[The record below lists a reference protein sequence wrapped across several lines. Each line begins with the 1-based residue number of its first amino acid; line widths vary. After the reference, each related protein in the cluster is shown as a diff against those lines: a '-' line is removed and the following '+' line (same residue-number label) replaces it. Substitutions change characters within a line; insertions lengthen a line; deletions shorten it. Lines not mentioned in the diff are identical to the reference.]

1 MIGDIKMSDQNSDFK
16 SFLLGALIGGVVGT
30 VTALLFA
37 PKSGKELRR
46 DIADTSADFYD
57 KASDYVINVTNEGKS
72 KVQEAYTVAKN
83 KTSELIDEASEY
95 KNSLQNRF
103 TNLKE
108 AAKAGADVFRTDLK
122 TSSDENN
129 IETEENIGF

>member
-1 MIGDIKMSDQNSDFK
+1 MSDQNSDFK

-95 KNSLQNRF
+95 KNSLQNKF
-103 TNLKE
+103 TTLKE

-122 TSSDENN
+122 SSSDENN

>member
-1 MIGDIKMSDQNSDFK
+1 MSDQNSDFK

-72 KVQEAYTVAKN
+72 KVQEAYTVAIN

-95 KNSLQNRF
+95 KNSLQNKF

-122 TSSDENN
+122 SSSDENN

>member
-1 MIGDIKMSDQNSDFK
+1 MSDQNSDFK

-95 KNSLQNRF
+95 KNNLQNKF

-122 TSSDENN
+122 SSSDENN

>member
-1 MIGDIKMSDQNSDFK
+1 MSDQNSDFK

-72 KVQEAYTVAKN
+72 KVQEVYNVAKN

-95 KNSLQNRF
+95 KNNLQNRF